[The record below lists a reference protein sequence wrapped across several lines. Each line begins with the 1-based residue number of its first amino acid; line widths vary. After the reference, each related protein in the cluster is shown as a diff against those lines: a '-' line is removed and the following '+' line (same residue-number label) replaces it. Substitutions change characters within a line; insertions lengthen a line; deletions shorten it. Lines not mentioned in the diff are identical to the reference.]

1 MRRYYLAIGLACS
14 AIFLGVYIL
23 LYAGPLVLMRFA
35 MAPTTQ
41 LPIMAITGVM
51 ALLVSL
57 ALVSL
62 TFSLAGLSD
71 RGEAL
76 GLPRGS
82 VRAVISLSLIVLFA
96 ITSFAFQSSFA
107 GGVQKTEALTEGEAA
122 ALRANLHGDELV
134 ATLPSGDAQRPT
146 VVVYRTGSRTAEDF
160 ARQVFTIVGTL
171 MTAVA
176 SFYFGSRAAEGG
188 RGDARG
194 ARARVDGTAGP
205 GALPVAARASAAG
218 DGGGDGGDGGD
229 DGDGDADGCSVPV
242 GDPTPDE
249 DLPAAAGGVA

>member
-23 LYAGPLVLMRFA
+23 LYAGPLVLMRYTIS
-35 MAPTTQ
+35 PTAQ

-96 ITSFAFQSSFA
+96 ITAFAYQGSFT
-107 GGVQKTEALTEGEAA
+107 GGLQKTEPLTEADAA
-122 ALRANLHGDELV
+122 ALRANLHGDEMV

-146 VVVYRTGSRTAEDF
+146 VVVYRTGSRASDDF

-176 SFYFGSRAAEGG
+176 SFYFGSRAAEGN
-188 RGDARG
+188 RGDLRS
-194 ARARVDGTAGP
+194 ARAGADAAAGSGTSAVVAQAGAAGTA
-205 GALPVAARASAAG
+205 AG
-218 DGGGDGGDGGD
+218 EVD
-229 DGDGDADGCSVPV
+229 DDVDADADGCNVPI
-242 GDPTPDE
+242 GDATPDE

>member
-14 AIFLGVYIL
+14 VIVLGVYIL
-23 LYAGPLVLMRFA
+23 LYAGPLVLMRYA
-35 MAPTTQ
+35 TSPTAQ
-41 LPIMAITGVM
+41 LPIMAIAGVM

-96 ITSFAFQSSFA
+96 ITSFAFQGSFT
-107 GGVQKTEALTEGEAA
+107 GGLQKTEPLTEADAA
-122 ALRANLHGDELV
+122 AMRANLHGDELV
-134 ATLPSGDAQRPT
+134 ATLPSSDVQRPT
-146 VVVYRTGSRTAEDF
+146 VVVYRTGSRASEDF

-176 SFYFGSRAAEGG
+176 SFYFGSRVAERDRGDLRSARAGTDATAGSDTSGRGARPGAAAGDGDGDGERAAEGG
-188 RGDARG
+188 NVRSG
-194 ARARVDGTAGP
+194 A
-205 GALPVAARASAAG
+205 
-218 DGGGDGGDGGD
+218 
-229 DGDGDADGCSVPV
+229 
-242 GDPTPDE
+242 PTPDE

>member
-14 AIFLGVYIL
+14 VIFLGVYIL
-23 LYAGPLVLMRFA
+23 LYAGPLVLMRFTVS
-35 MAPTTQ
+35 PTAQ

-96 ITSFAFQSSFA
+96 ITSFAFQGSFA
-107 GGVQKTEALTEGEAA
+107 GGVQKTEALTEADAA

-134 ATLPSGDAQRPT
+134 ATLLSGDAQRPT
-146 VVVYRTGSRTAEDF
+146 VVVYRTGSRAAEDF

-176 SFYFGSRAAEGG
+176 SFYFGSRVAEGD
-188 RGDARG
+188 RRDLRG
-194 ARARVDGTAGP
+194 ARAGTDATTGSGTAG
-205 GALPVAARASAAG
+205 AAAQASAAG
-218 DGGGDGGDGGD
+218 EGA
-229 DGDGDADGCSVPV
+229 GDGDADGDADADGCNVPI

>member
-14 AIFLGVYIL
+14 VIFLGVYIL
-23 LYAGPLVLMRFA
+23 LYAGPLVLMRFTVS
-35 MAPTTQ
+35 PTAQ

-96 ITSFAFQSSFA
+96 ITSFAFQGSFA
-107 GGVQKTEALTEGEAA
+107 GGVQKTEALTEADAA

-146 VVVYRTGSRTAEDF
+146 VVVYRTGSRASEDF

-176 SFYFGSRAAEGG
+176 SFYFGSRAAEGD
-188 RGDARG
+188 RRDPRS
-194 ARARVDGTAGP
+194 ARAGADAAAGSGTSAVVAQAGAA
-205 GALPVAARASAAG
+205 GAAAG
-218 DGGGDGGDGGD
+218 DVD
-229 DGDGDADGCSVPV
+229 DDGDADADGCNVPI
-242 GDPTPDE
+242 GDATPDE

>member
-14 AIFLGVYIL
+14 VIFLGVYIL
-23 LYAGPLVLMRFA
+23 LYAGPLVLMRYA
-35 MAPTTQ
+35 ISPTTQ

-96 ITSFAFQSSFA
+96 ITSFAFQGSFT
-107 GGVQKTEALTEGEAA
+107 GGLQKTEALTEADAA
-122 ALRANLHGDELV
+122 AMRANLHGDELV
-134 ATLPSGDAQRPT
+134 ASLPSGDAQRPT
-146 VVVYRTGSRTAEDF
+146 VVMYRTGSRASEDF

-176 SFYFGSRAAEGG
+176 SFYFGSRIAED
-188 RGDARG
+188 RGELRG
-194 ARARVDGTAGP
+194 ARAGTDAAAGSGTSGVVVQA
-205 GALPVAARASAAG
+205 GAAAG
-218 DGGGDGGDGGD
+218 DD
-229 DGDGDADGCSVPV
+229 DGDADADGCNVPI

>member
-14 AIFLGVYIL
+14 VIFLGVYVL
-23 LYAGPLVLMRFA
+23 LYAGPLVLMRYA
-35 MAPTTQ
+35 TAPTAQ
-41 LPIMAITGVM
+41 LPIMAIAGVM

-96 ITSFAFQSSFA
+96 ITSFAFQGSFT
-107 GGVQKTEALTEGEAA
+107 GGLQKTEPLTEADA
-122 ALRANLHGDELV
+122 TAMRANLHGDELV

-146 VVVYRTGSRTAEDF
+146 VVVYRTGSRASEDF

-176 SFYFGSRAAEGG
+176 SFYFGSRAAEGD
-188 RGDARG
+188 RGVLRG
-194 ARARVDGTAGP
+194 ARLGTDAMAGSGTSGVVAQA
-205 GALPVAARASAAG
+205 GAAGAAAG
-218 DGGGDGGDGGD
+218 DGD
-229 DGDGDADGCSVPV
+229 DDGDADADGCNVPI

>member
-23 LYAGPLVLMRFA
+23 LYAGPLVLMRYTIS
-35 MAPTTQ
+35 PTAQ

-96 ITSFAFQSSFA
+96 ITSFAFQGSFA
-107 GGVQKTEALTEGEAA
+107 GGVQKTEALTEADAA

-146 VVVYRTGSRTAEDF
+146 VVVYRTGSRASEDF

-176 SFYFGSRAAEGG
+176 SFYFGSRAAEG
-188 RGDARG
+188 D
-194 ARARVDGTAGP
+194 RADLR
-205 GALPVAARASAAG
+205 AARAAADAAAAPGPSGVVAQAGAAGVAAG
-218 DGGGDGGDGGD
+218 DVD
-229 DGDGDADGCSVPV
+229 DDGDADADGCNVPI
-242 GDPTPDE
+242 GDATPDE

>member
-1 MRRYYLAIGLACS
+1 
-14 AIFLGVYIL
+14 
-23 LYAGPLVLMRFA
+23 
-35 MAPTTQ
+35 
-41 LPIMAITGVM
+41 MAITGVM

-188 RGDARG
+188 SRRRAGRTRARG
-194 ARARVDGTAGP
+194 RDHGSRHVAGR
-205 GALPVAARASAAG
+205 GAGER
-218 DGGGDGGDGGD
+218 GGRRGR
-229 DGDGDADGCSVPV
+229 
-242 GDPTPDE
+242 
-249 DLPAAAGGVA
+249 

>member
-1 MRRYYLAIGLACS
+1 VPMRRYYLAIGLACS
-14 AIFLGVYIL
+14 VVFLGVYIL
-23 LYAGPLVLMRFA
+23 LYAGPLVLMRYA
-35 MAPTTQ
+35 ISPTTQ

-71 RGEAL
+71 RSEAL

-96 ITSFAFQSSFA
+96 ITSFAFQGSFT
-107 GGVQKTEALTEGEAA
+107 GGLQKTDPLTEADAA
-122 ALRANLHGDELV
+122 TLRANLHGDELV
-134 ATLPSGDAQRPT
+134 ASLPSGDAQRPT
-146 VVVYRTGSRTAEDF
+146 VVVYRTGSRASEDF

-171 MTAVA
+171 MTALA
-176 SFYFGSRAAEGG
+176 SFYFGSRVAEGD
-188 RGDARG
+188 RGGLRSAG
-194 ARARVDGTAGP
+194 AGADTTAAPGTSA
-205 GALPVAARASAAG
+205 VAAQAGAAG
-218 DGGGDGGDGGD
+218 AVAGTGD
-229 DGDGDADGCSVPV
+229 DDGDADADGCNVPI
-242 GDPTPDE
+242 GDATPDQ

>member
-14 AIFLGVYIL
+14 VIFLGVYIL
-23 LYAGPLVLMRFA
+23 LYAGPLVLMRFTVS
-35 MAPTTQ
+35 PTAQ

-96 ITSFAFQSSFA
+96 ITAFAFQGSFT
-107 GGVQKTEALTEGEAA
+107 GGLQKTEALTEADAA
-122 ALRANLHGDELV
+122 ALRSNLHGDELV

-146 VVVYRTGSRTAEDF
+146 VVVYRTGSRASEDF

-176 SFYFGSRAAEGG
+176 SFYFGSRVAEG
-188 RGDARG
+188 D
-194 ARARVDGTAGP
+194 RADLR
-205 GALPVAARASAAG
+205 AARAAADATAAAGTSGVVAQAGAAGAAAG
-218 DGGGDGGDGGD
+218 DVD
-229 DGDGDADGCSVPV
+229 DDGDADADGCNVPI

>member
-14 AIFLGVYIL
+14 AIFLGVYVL

-146 VVVYRTGSRTAEDF
+146 VVVYRTGSRSRRGLRAAGFHHRRHADDGGCELLLRVAGRGGQPRRRAGRTR
-160 ARQVFTIVGTL
+160 ARRRDR
-171 MTAVA
+171 
-176 SFYFGSRAAEGG
+176 GSRRVAGRGAGERGG
-188 RGDARG
+188 RRG
-194 ARARVDGTAGP
+194 R
-205 GALPVAARASAAG
+205 
-218 DGGGDGGDGGD
+218 
-229 DGDGDADGCSVPV
+229 
-242 GDPTPDE
+242 
-249 DLPAAAGGVA
+249 

>member
-14 AIFLGVYIL
+14 VIFLGVYIL

-35 MAPTTQ
+35 ISPTTQ

-96 ITSFAFQSSFA
+96 ITSFAFQGSFA
-107 GGVQKTEALTEGEAA
+107 GGVQKTEALTEADAA

-146 VVVYRTGSRTAEDF
+146 VVMYRTGSRAAEDF

-176 SFYFGSRAAEGG
+176 SFYFGSRVAEGG
-188 RGDARG
+188 RGDLRG
-194 ARARVDGTAGP
+194 ARAGTDATTGSGTAG
-205 GALPVAARASAAG
+205 AAAQASAAG
-218 DGGGDGGDGGD
+218 EGA
-229 DGDGDADGCSVPV
+229 GDGDADGDADADGCNVPI